1 MSFGKFKDDNEKIP
15 SAATSAPSQAATN
28 TGRTEAFLGKG
39 TKVVGTLSF
48 NGPVELDGAVEGE
61 IQSKDTLTIGESA
74 IIHAKIHGAEITI
87 KGTVTGDIVATKR
100 LAIKRPARV
109 TGNIASPT
117 LSIEDGVQFEGRCSM
132 TTAEARSVEAKVGAP
147 GASHE
152 KGVGAAA

>member
-1 MSFGKFKDDNEKIP
+1 MSFGKFKDDNEKLP
-15 SAATSAPSQAATN
+15 SAATSVQSHAATN

-74 IIHAKIHGAEITI
+74 VIHAKIHGAEITI

-147 GASHE
+147 GASQE
-152 KGVGAAA
+152 KSVGAAA